1 MKKFIAALI
10 CFLFV
15 LTCFTA
21 CGDKEKVPTGTKKV
35 ESEFLD
41 YKLYVPKDWTV
52 DVSTGFAA
60 ASDSKGRSVSVT
72 KISPDDEYTSIDEYY
87 RNFYIKTVEETFQ
100 NAELT
105 EAYTE
110 NQTLGGYPACRY
122 VLSFTVGEDH
132 YTALQVVGVYG
143 YNLYVFTYFSPADLY
158 ADGLETVEEIL
169 GYFAY

>member
-1 MKKFIAALI
+1 MKKIIAVLI
-10 CFLFV
+10 CILFV
-15 LTCFTA
+15 LAAFTS
-21 CGDKEKVPTGTKKV
+21 CGSKEKAPTGTKQV
-35 ESEFLD
+35 ESEFLN

-72 KISPDDEYTSIDEYY
+72 EVSPEGDYSSIDEYY
-87 RNFYIKTVEETFQ
+87 RNYYWKTVSDTFA
-100 NAELT
+100 NAALT
-105 EAYTE
+105 ESYTE

-122 VLSFTVGEDH
+122 VLSFEIGGTQ
-132 YTALQVVGVYG
+132 YTAMQVVGVHG
-143 YNLYVFTYFSPADLY
+143 YNLYVFTYFSSADLY